1 MNNRAA
7 AAAFGADAAAGG
19 APMPPL
25 NPNVVP
31 APPRGGNE
39 LANPQ
44 SQVSAN
50 QDRREEVEEEEQN
63 QQNQINQGLLG
74 CVGDLRQQMQQDRSV
89 QEQSM
94 VLIGDLRQQM
104 QQDRSVQE
112 QSMVLIGDLQRTSQN
127 LQRTSQDLQRGQV
140 VLAQRLDDHGHQI
153 VDNQQRIGGL
163 ETRQAEQDR
172 AITRTAR
179 KQSRHAKM
187 VEEGFKALGLEM
199 ALSSPDSAV
208 DSAAS
213 ADETETGK

>member
-50 QDRREEVEEEEQN
+50 QDRREEVEEEEEQN

-74 CVGDLRQQMQQDRSV
+74 CV
-89 QEQSM
+89 
-94 VLIGDLRQQM
+94 GDLRQQM